1 MYRLAIATAL
11 GLAACGGSDGGD
23 DFAEV
28 DCNVETR
35 DEDFFA
41 GIEKTAPS
49 GLRFAIM
56 QSVPAPPSRFEN
68 TWTIRVLDAAGAPV
82 TGLVLDIVQF
92 MPDHGHGVSIDE
104 VITEST
110 TVPGE
115 YVADPVFLSMPAYWE
130 ITVGATNRTPAA
142 DNQVMFRFCLPS

>member
-1 MYRLAIATAL
+1 MHRIAIASVL
-11 GLAACGGSDGGD
+11 GSVAACGSGGGD
-23 DFAEV
+23 DVEEV
-28 DCNVETR
+28 DCNLETR

-56 QSVPAPPSRFEN
+56 QSDPAPPARYEN
-68 TWTIRVLDAAGAPV
+68 TWTIRVLDGAGAPV
-82 TGLVLDIVQF
+82 TGLALDIVQW
-92 MPDHGHGVSIDE
+92 MPDHGHGVSIAE

-115 YVADPVFLSMPAYWE
+115 YIADPVFLSMPAYWE
-130 ITVGATNRTPAA
+130 ITVRATNRTPAA
-142 DNQVMFRFCLPS
+142 DNEVLFRFCLPS